1 MRSKAVCNKRNNSKT
16 HPKWILALGILLSS
30 LSAWGQGMTQG
41 IMSPPANVRPPG
53 LEHVGIEQR
62 LNQQVPLDLAF
73 RNETGKAVHLRDYFG
88 QKPVILNLVYYKCP
102 MLCGEVMSGLKR

>member
-1 MRSKAVCNKRNNSKT
+1 MRAKAVRSEWNNSKGY
-16 HPKWILALGILLSS
+16 PKWLAALGLLFLS
-30 LSAWGQGMTQG
+30 LPAWSQGMTQG

-73 RNETGKAVHLRDYFG
+73 RDETGKAVHLRD
-88 QKPVILNLVYYKCP
+88 
-102 MLCGEVMSGLKR
+102 